1 MFWAARD
8 PFAFIRNGIRL
19 HSTAGAR
26 EEGGGGRSNSFHSPP
41 FLPLLS
47 LPSST
52 QWRDGTVGSVRDGR
66 GTVRGSGGRRR
77 DKGSPVDGLK
87 YGDRY
92 KESGAA
98 QHFEKK
104 YRSGD
109 GKGEVL
115 PSRRSSGRER
125 AKKRKEK
132 HRRKET
138 RCSSGYG

>member
-66 GTVRGSGGRRR
+66 GGTVRGSGGRRR

-109 GKGEVL
+109 GKGEGEVL
-115 PSRRSSGRER
+115 PSRRSSGRESEEEEGE
-125 AKKRKEK
+125 ASTK
-132 HRRKET
+132 
-138 RCSSGYG
+138 GDAL